1 MSFDGGHERVFRSSP
16 VIATGLDSCLD
27 AAQAWLR
34 RAYLRL
40 SPGVGGWAMSDVR
53 RDLTVWGEQLTA
65 YEHWQPLGYRPR
77 RGIFATASTGS
88 ESNSFGLED
97 FVHVR

>member
-53 RDLTVWGEQLTA
+53 RDLTVWGGTVDGIRALA
-65 YEHWQPLGYRPR
+65 ALGYRPR

-88 ESNSFGLED
+88 ESNSFGPED